1 MLGEQN
7 RFILNSS
14 TAKLCVMGYQS
25 SRRGSPRGSGQRF
38 QKSSHEKAKVK
49 RHKRQTKNQLMQE
62 QPEVTTKE
70 IGEKTLNNLKR
81 LGEQVFAVSPF
92 SQYFDDWLINVK
104 EVVSEFETSEAVN
117 TDELF
122 VKQRQQTLA
131 KLEAEFAKLK
141 EEESKLNQA
150 VRELADNN
158 HLLVETDA
166 DYAAK
171 TRELG
176 SRKDA
181 EIQRLTLDV
190 QKHESELEQVKRMKT
205 RFFGFTKKAKAQK
218 ETEARSKL
226 EAVKTKLESAIQEFK
241 VEQEKLH
248 DDYEKKKRGITE
260 HVQQLEK
267 EVEKLE
273 TDNSVTIRREAC
285 EGLSNT
291 VHSLLDR
298 QPLPSAE
305 PTS

>member
-1 MLGEQN
+1 
-7 RFILNSS
+7 
-14 TAKLCVMGYQS
+14 MGYQS

-38 QKSSHEKAKVK
+38 QKSSHEKAKVR
-49 RHKRQTKNQLMQE
+49 RHKRQSKNQITQE
-62 QPEVTTKE
+62 EHEVTIKE
-70 IGEKTLNNLKR
+70 VGKKTLSNLKR

-104 EVVSEFETSEAVN
+104 ETVSELETSDAIN

-122 VKQRQQTLA
+122 VKQRQRTFD
-131 KLEAEFAKLK
+131 KLEAEFARLK
-141 EEESKLNQA
+141 QEELKLNQA
-150 VRELADNN
+150 VKELADNN

-166 DYAAK
+166 DYASK

-176 SRKDA
+176 PRKDA

-190 QKHESELEQVKRMKT
+190 QKYESELEQTKRMKT
-205 RFFGFTKKAKAQK
+205 SFFGFTKKAKAQK
-218 ETEARSKL
+218 EAEAGSKL
-226 EAVKTKLESAIQEFK
+226 EAAKTKLESAVQAFR

-248 DDYEKKKRGITE
+248 DNYEKKRSSITE

-273 TDNSVTIRREAC
+273 TDNSVSIRREAC
-285 EGLSNT
+285 EELTNA
-291 VHSLLDR
+291 VQSLLDR
-298 QPLPSAE
+298 QPLPSSE

>member
-1 MLGEQN
+1 
-7 RFILNSS
+7 
-14 TAKLCVMGYQS
+14 
-25 SRRGSPRGSGQRF
+25 
-38 QKSSHEKAKVK
+38 
-49 RHKRQTKNQLMQE
+49 MQE
-62 QPEVTTKE
+62 EHEVTVKE
-70 IGEKTLNNLKR
+70 VGEKTLSNLKR

-104 EVVSEFETSEAVN
+104 EVVSKFETSDTIN

-122 VKQRQQTLA
+122 VRQRQQTFD
-131 KLEAEFAKLK
+131 KLEIEFARLK
-141 EEESKLNQA
+141 QEELKLNQA

-166 DYAAK
+166 DYATK

-176 SRKDA
+176 PRKDA

-190 QKHESELEQVKRMKT
+190 QKYESELEQANRMKT
-205 RFFGFTKKAKAQK
+205 SFFGFTKKAKAQK
-218 ETEARSKL
+218 EAEARSKL
-226 EAVKTKLESAIQEFK
+226 EAAKTKLESAVQAFK

-248 DDYEKKKRGITE
+248 DTYEKKRSSITE

-273 TDNSVTIRREAC
+273 TDNSVSIRREAC
-285 EGLSNT
+285 EELSNA
-291 VHSLLDR
+291 VQSLLDR
-298 QPLPSAE
+298 QPLPSSE

>member
-1 MLGEQN
+1 
-7 RFILNSS
+7 
-14 TAKLCVMGYQS
+14 MGYQS

-38 QKSSHEKAKVK
+38 QKSSHEKAKVR
-49 RHKRQTKNQLMQE
+49 RHKRQSKNQITQE
-62 QPEVTTKE
+62 EHEVTIKE
-70 IGEKTLNNLKR
+70 VGKKTLSNLKR

-104 EVVSEFETSEAVN
+104 EAVSEFETSDAIN

-122 VKQRQQTLA
+122 VKQRQRTFD
-131 KLEAEFAKLK
+131 KLEAEFARLK
-141 EEESKLNQA
+141 QEELKLNQA
-150 VRELADNN
+150 VKELADNN

-176 SRKDA
+176 PRKDA

-190 QKHESELEQVKRMKT
+190 QKYESELEQTKRMKT
-205 RFFGFTKKAKAQK
+205 SFFGFTKKAKAQK
-218 ETEARSKL
+218 EAEAGSKL
-226 EAVKTKLESAIQEFK
+226 EAAKTKLESAVQAFK

-248 DDYEKKKRGITE
+248 DNYEKKRSSITE

-273 TDNSVTIRREAC
+273 TDNSVSIRREAC
-285 EGLSNT
+285 EELTNA
-291 VHSLLDR
+291 VQSLLDR
-298 QPLPSAE
+298 QPLPSSE